1 MRNLSHLTPIIKKC
15 CAGILPL
22 SFARTNGRHVF
33 LLRYIEQFFP
43 EIQFN
48 YEAAFPINPKDIP
61 KVKNKSYRKALYQSY
76 SLYKKSF
83 KPKPQPKLKVIWNEW
98 GKIAES
104 AKNCFNDI
112 VDAMSY
118 AFANISWDS
127 LKDFNGPKKHP
138 DYAEFKGIKVKID
151 KGECQK

>member
-1 MRNLSHLTPIIKKC
+1 M
-15 CAGILPL
+15 PL
-22 SFARTNGRHVF
+22 SFGRTNGRHVF
-33 LLRYIEQFFP
+33 LLKYCEQFFP

-83 KPKPQPKLKVIWNEW
+83 KPKPKPKLKVIWNEW

-104 AKNCFNDI
+104 VKHRFDDI
-112 VDAMSY
+112 VDAVVY
-118 AFANISWDS
+118 AVSNISRDS
-127 LKDFNGPKKHP
+127 LKDFSRSKVIP
-138 DYAEFKGIKVKID
+138 DYAEFRGIKVKID
-151 KGECQK
+151 KGE